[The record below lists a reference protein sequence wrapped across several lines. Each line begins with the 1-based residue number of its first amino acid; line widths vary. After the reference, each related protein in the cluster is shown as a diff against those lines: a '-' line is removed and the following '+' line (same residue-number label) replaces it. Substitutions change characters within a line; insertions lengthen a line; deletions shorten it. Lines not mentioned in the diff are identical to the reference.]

1 MKTIVILIAF
11 LSSIAHSLEFTG
23 KAYDQE
29 KGQLLYIEKHKTVD
43 DSSGFNQLIETQYTD
58 PDGKVMATIRSDFKK
73 DLVIP
78 DVIFVDTRF
87 GFKDEQV
94 YDPETK
100 LVKIVRTNDKN
111 GKTEKNEFKAK
122 KNMLGG
128 QGFNNFLVK
137 NFDQLL
143 DKKSIPVQFIVL
155 SSRDFFEFKIQLSG
169 NKKLEPDQVEFGL
182 SISSYFLKVFVSDI
196 QTIYSKTTKRLL
208 TFKGLSNLS
217 NEKGKPYNVRIEYE
231 YPAK

>member
-1 MKTIVILIAF
+1 MKNLIF
-11 LSSIAHSLEFTG
+11 LIIALSHFSHALEFTG

-29 KGQLLYIEKHKTVD
+29 KGQLIYIENHKTVD
-43 DSSGFNQLIETQYTD
+43 DANGFNQLIETQYTD
-58 PDGKVMATIRSDFKK
+58 PNGKVMATIRSDFKK

-78 DVIFVDTRF
+78 DVVFVDNRF
-87 GFKDEQV
+87 SFKDEQI

-100 LVKIVRTNDKN
+100 LVKIIRTAEKT
-111 GKTEKNEFKAK
+111 GKIEKNEFKVK

-128 QGFNNFLVK
+128 QGFNNFLKK
-137 NFDQLL
+137 NFDQLI

-169 NKKLEPDQVEFGL
+169 NKKLEPNQVEFGL
-182 SISSYFLKVFVSDI
+182 SISNYFLKVFVSDI
-196 QTIYSKTTKRLL
+196 QTIYSKITKQLL
-208 TFKGLSNLS
+208 TFRGLSNLS
-217 NEKGKPYNVRIEYE
+217 NDKGKPYNVRIEYE

>member
-1 MKTIVILIAF
+1 MKILF
-11 LSSIAHSLEFTG
+11 LLFIFLGSFAHSLEFTG

-29 KGQLLYIEKHKTVD
+29 KGQLIYIEKHKTVD
-43 DSSGFNQLIETQYTD
+43 DANGFNQLIETQYTD
-58 PDGKVMATIRSDFKK
+58 PDGKAMATIRSDFKK

-78 DVIFVDTRF
+78 DVIFADTRF

-100 LVKIVRTNDKN
+100 TVKIIRTSAKT
-111 GKTEKNEFKAK
+111 GQTEKNEFKVK

-143 DKKSIPVQFIVL
+143 DQQSIPVQFIVL

-169 NKKLEPDQVEFGL
+169 NKKLVPDQVEFGL

-196 QTIYSKTTKRLL
+196 QTIYSKTTKRLQ
-208 TFKGLSNLS
+208 TFRGLSNLS

-231 YPAK
+231 YPVK

>member
-1 MKTIVILIAF
+1 MKTVLLLFIF
-11 LSSIAHSLEFTG
+11 LSSLAHALEFKG

-29 KGQLLYIEKHKTVD
+29 KGQLIYIEKHKTVD
-43 DSSGFNQLIETQYTD
+43 DANGFNQLIETQYTD
-58 PDGKVMATIRSDFKK
+58 PDGKVMATIQSDFKK

-78 DVIFVDTRF
+78 DVIFVDSRF
-87 GFKDEQV
+87 GFKDEQI
-94 YDPETK
+94 YDPDTK
-100 LVKIVRTNDKN
+100 IVKITRTNDKT
-111 GKTEKNEFKAK
+111 GKIEKNEFKVK

-169 NKKLEPDQVEFGL
+169 NTKLEPDQVEFGL
-182 SISSYFLKVFVSDI
+182 SISSYFLKVFVNDI
-196 QTIYSKTTKRLL
+196 QTIYSKTSKRLL
-208 TFKGLSNLS
+208 TFRGLSNLS
-217 NEKGKPYNVRIEYE
+217 NDKGKPYNVRIEYE
-231 YPAK
+231 YPTK